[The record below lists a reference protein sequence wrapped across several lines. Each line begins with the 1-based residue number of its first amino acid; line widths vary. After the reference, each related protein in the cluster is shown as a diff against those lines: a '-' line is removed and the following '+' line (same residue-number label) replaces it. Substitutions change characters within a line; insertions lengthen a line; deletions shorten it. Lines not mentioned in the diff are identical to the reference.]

1 MKKTLIIMMLL
12 APSLSFTSPTWVE
25 YLIKVDSPQNAAKI
39 VAATDKFM
47 SSEFVKNNF
56 KGSLHLNAY
65 IAGGKVEETHSFA
78 ILQRSLAEH

>member
-1 MKKTLIIMMLL
+1 MKKIILIVMFL
-12 APSLSFTSPTWVE
+12 ASSLSFTSPTWIE

-56 KGSLHLNAY
+56 IDDVISFIIKLY
-65 IAGGKVEETHSFA
+65 ITY
-78 ILQRSLAEH
+78 LD

>member
-1 MKKTLIIMMLL
+1 MKKIILIVMFL
-12 APSLSFTSPTWVE
+12 ASTLSFTSPTWIE

-56 KGSLHLNAY
+56 KGSLHL
-65 IAGGKVEETHSFA
+65 
-78 ILQRSLAEH
+78 SLIHI